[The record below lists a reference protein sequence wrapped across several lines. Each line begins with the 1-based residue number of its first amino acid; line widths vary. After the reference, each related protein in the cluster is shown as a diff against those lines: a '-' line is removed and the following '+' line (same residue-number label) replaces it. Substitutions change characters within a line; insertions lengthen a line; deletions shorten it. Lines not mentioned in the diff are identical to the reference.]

1 MFPHTHK
8 EKYKLY
14 IGRFAP
20 TPSGP
25 LHFGSII
32 SALAS
37 YLDAKNNNGQ
47 WKVRIDD
54 IDSPRVMKGA
64 ESSILKN
71 LESLGLFWDD
81 KISRQSENIKEYK
94 NILEMLKSKNLTYN
108 CNCSRKQIAISNQSD
123 LNEPFYNN
131 HCRSMH
137 HPSSSK
143 SAIRLIAN
151 YKSTNFIDRAQGAQF
166 NNANNLIGDIII
178 KRSDQIYAYQLAVVI
193 DDQLQ
198 SVTNIVR
205 GTDLLNSTIKQH
217 YINNLLNFPDK
228 TYMHIPIATIN
239 NRKLSKGNGDK
250 LNNSNFSLILIEGLK
265 FLRQKIKK
273 DFKEASP
280 REILKYAV
288 KNWDSAPL
296 QKIKN
301 IELNPSQRLIVDN
314 AHT

>member
-1 MFPHTHK
+1 M
-8 EKYKLY
+8 Y

-32 SALAS
+32 TALAS
-37 YLDAKNNNGQ
+37 YLDAKHNNGQ

-54 IDSPRVMKGA
+54 IDSPRIAEGA
-64 ESSILKN
+64 ESTILKN

-81 KISRQSENIKEYK
+81 KISRQSENIKEY
-94 NILEMLKSKNLTYN
+94 NDILEMLKSRYLTYN
-108 CNCSRKQIAISNQSD
+108 CNCSRKHIAISNQSD
-123 LNEPFYNN
+123 LKEPTYNN
-131 HCRSMH
+131 HCRSMR

-143 SAIRLIAN
+143 SAIRLIAD
-151 YKSTNFIDRAQGAQF
+151 YKSIQFIDRTQGPQF
-166 NNANNLIGDIII
+166 TDINNSVGDFII
-178 KRSDQIYAYQLAVVI
+178 KRSDQLYAYQLAVVI

-205 GTDLLNSTIKQH
+205 GTDLLNSTIKQY
-217 YINNLLNFPDK
+217 YINNLLNFPEK
-228 TYMHIPIATIN
+228 IYMHRPIATIN

-250 LNNSNFSLILIEGLK
+250 LNNSNFSSILIEGLK

>member
-32 SALAS
+32 TALAS

-54 IDSPRVMKGA
+54 IDSPRIMKGA
-64 ESSILKN
+64 ESTILKN

-94 NILEMLKSKNLTYN
+94 NIVEMLKSENLTYN
-108 CNCSRKQIAISNQSD
+108 CNCSRKKIVISNQSN
-123 LNEPFYNN
+123 LSEPIYNN
-131 HCRSMH
+131 YCRGMR

-151 YKSTNFIDRAQGAQF
+151 YKSTNFIDRAQGPQL

-178 KRSDQIYAYQLAVVI
+178 KRADQVYAYQLAVVI

-273 DFKEASP
+273 DFKEANP

-288 KNWDSAPL
+288 ENWDSTPL

-301 IELNPSQRLIVDN
+301 IELNSSLRVIVDN

>member
-1 MFPHTHK
+1 M
-8 EKYKLY
+8 Y

-32 SALAS
+32 TALAS
-37 YLDAKNNNGQ
+37 YLDAKHNNGQ

-54 IDSPRVMKGA
+54 IDSPRIAEGA
-64 ESSILKN
+64 ESTILKN

-81 KISRQSENIKEYK
+81 KISRQSENIKEY
-94 NILEMLKSKNLTYN
+94 NDILEMLKSRNLTYN

-123 LNEPFYNN
+123 LKEPTYNN
-131 HCRSMH
+131 HCRSMR

-143 SAIRLIAN
+143 SAIRLIAD
-151 YKSTNFIDRAQGAQF
+151 YKSTNFIDRIQGFQSD
-166 NNANNLIGDIII
+166 NNLIDDFII
-178 KRSDQIYAYQLAVVI
+178 KRSDQLYAYQLAVVI
-193 DDQLQ
+193 DDHLQ

-205 GTDLLNSTIKQH
+205 GADLLSSSIKQY
-217 YINNLLNFPDK
+217 YINNLLKFPEK

-250 LNNSNFSLILIEGLK
+250 VNNNNFSLILIEGLK
-265 FLRQKIKK
+265 FLKQKIEK
-273 DFKEASP
+273 DIEDASP
-280 REILKYAV
+280 REIIKYAV
-288 KNWDSAPL
+288 KNWDTVPL
-296 QKIKN
+296 QKIKD
-301 IELNPSQRLIVDN
+301 IELNPNQRVIADN

>member
-1 MFPHTHK
+1 M
-8 EKYKLY
+8 Y

-32 SALAS
+32 TALAS
-37 YLDAKNNNGQ
+37 YLDAKQNNGQ

-54 IDSPRVMKGA
+54 IDSPRIVEGA
-64 ESSILKN
+64 DSLILKN

-81 KISRQSENIKEYK
+81 KISRQSENIQEYK

-108 CNCSRKQIAISNQSD
+108 CNCSRKKIALSNQSD
-123 LNEPFYNN
+123 LNEPIYNN
-131 HCRSMH
+131 HCRSMQ
-137 HPSSSK
+137 HPLSNK
-143 SAIRLIAN
+143 SAIRLIAD
-151 YKSTNFIDRAQGAQF
+151 YKSIQFIDRTQGPQF
-166 NNANNLIGDIII
+166 TDINNSVGDFII
-178 KRSDQIYAYQLAVVI
+178 KRSDQLYAYQLAVVI

-205 GTDLLNSTIKQH
+205 GTDLLNSTIKQY

-273 DFKEASP
+273 DFKEANP

-288 KNWDSAPL
+288 ENWDSTPL

-301 IELNPSQRLIVDN
+301 IELNSSLRVIVDN